1 MPFLHT
7 RSACNRLLP
16 KHLQRQ
22 IVPFLRCA
30 SNTASKMAR
39 LFSAKP
45 AVFLSV
51 RNSDC
56 CYSVL
61 DIRYSP
67 FLPSTH
73 LVLVPERGL
82 HPSLVFKDLLIGYII
97 SQFAEIQLCRIDAT
111 PVTKDQ
117 LWSEKLLSLQR
128 RGGIPMLFIGMTE
141 WFSSVEREFSAVC
154 GQGLGHGES
163 LLS

>member
-1 MPFLHT
+1 
-7 RSACNRLLP
+7 
-16 KHLQRQ
+16 
-22 IVPFLRCA
+22 
-30 SNTASKMAR
+30 MAR
-39 LFSAKP
+39 LLSAKP
-45 AVFLSV
+45 AVFLSF

-56 CYSVL
+56 CYSVF

-117 LWSEKLLSLQR
+117 L
-128 RGGIPMLFIGMTE
+128 
-141 WFSSVEREFSAVC
+141 
-154 GQGLGHGES
+154 
-163 LLS
+163 

>member
-1 MPFLHT
+1 M
-7 RSACNRLLP
+7 RSACNPLP
-16 KHLQRQ
+16 PGHLQPQ

-45 AVFLSV
+45 ALFLSV
-51 RNSDC
+51 TNSDC
-56 CYSVL
+56 CYSVF

-67 FLPSTH
+67 FLPRSH
-73 LVLVPERGL
+73 VVLVPERAL
-82 HPSLVFKDLLIGYII
+82 PPSLVFKDLLIGYII
-97 SQFAEIQLCRIDAT
+97 SQFAEMQLCRIDAT

-128 RGGIPMLFIGMTE
+128 RGGIPMLSIGMTE